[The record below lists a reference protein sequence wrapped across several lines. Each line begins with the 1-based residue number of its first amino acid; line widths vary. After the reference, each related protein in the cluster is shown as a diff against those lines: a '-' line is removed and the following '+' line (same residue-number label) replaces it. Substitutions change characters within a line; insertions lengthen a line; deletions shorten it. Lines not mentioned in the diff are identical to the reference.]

1 MMDRLRLFVF
11 AALIVLITA
20 NSYSPGNAATTPPS
34 TKNPQSNINILEMIK
49 SCIQDSNCDESRV
62 IFLKLLQN
70 PKDIQT
76 NIQYAKNVEKR
87 GKIDLAIATYE
98 RLKLLEPNNE
108 QWKINTERLHDLSSP
123 PETNMSAVLGARI
136 DSNGALSP
144 DGDGNGAE
152 HNGSIVL
159 TLDQKRVLGKL
170 KYQITSQLYSDYN
183 HNDPTSDL
191 ILVALQFGPIL
202 NILEKWKVRTAISFD
217 RLTTDRNKRDSFS
230 YSVGTIFN
238 FLNLGKGLLRSADMS
253 LYHVDFWKETPGKD
267 AWIFTGS
274 GVFEYQE
281 PKYKNKF
288 IFSPNGTY
296 NRAKNGQGSDGLR
309 DLFYEIGF
317 SAAVSNEVL
326 ENIEFGPTFSYS
338 FRNYTDYEPGGNI
351 DRDDH
356 NFNVGLQATAINL
369 IPGIVVLSSYSFERN
384 KSKLA
389 SETYRNHSL
398 SLSFVKSF

>member
-1 MMDRLRLFVF
+1 MDRLRLFVL
-11 AALIVLITA
+11 AVLVVVITA
-20 NSYSPGNAATTPPS
+20 NSYSPGNAVTTSPAK
-34 TKNPQSNINILEMIK
+34 KNSQGAINILEMIK
-49 SCIQDSNCDESRV
+49 SCIQDVNCDESRV
-62 IFLKLLQN
+62 LFLKLLQN
-70 PKDIQT
+70 PKDIQI
-76 NIQYAKNVEKR
+76 NSQYAKNVEKR

-98 RLKLLEPNNE
+98 RLKTLEPNNE
-108 QWKINTERLHDLSSP
+108 QWKINIERIHDLSSP

-170 KYQITSQLYSDYN
+170 KYQITSQLYADYN
-183 HNDPTSDL
+183 HNDPSSDL

-202 NILEKWKVRTAISFD
+202 NISKKWKVRTAILFD
-217 RLTTDRNKRDSFS
+217 RLTTDRNKRESFS
-230 YSVGTIFN
+230 YSAGTLFN
-238 FLNLGKGLLRSADMS
+238 FLNLEKGLLRSADMS
-253 LYHVDFWKETPGKD
+253 FYHVDFWNETPGKD

-274 GVFEYQE
+274 GVLEYQE
-281 PKYKNKF
+281 PKHRYKF
-288 IFSPNGTY
+288 VFSPNVTY
-296 NRAKNGQGSDGLR
+296 NMAKNGQGSDGLR

-317 SAAVSNEVL
+317 SAGVSNEAL

-338 FRNYTDYEPGGNI
+338 YRNYTDYEPGGNI
-351 DRDDH
+351 NRDDH

-369 IPGIVVLSSYSFERN
+369 IPGIVILSSYSFERN
-384 KSKLA
+384 KSKLD

-398 SLSFVKSF
+398 SMSIVKSF